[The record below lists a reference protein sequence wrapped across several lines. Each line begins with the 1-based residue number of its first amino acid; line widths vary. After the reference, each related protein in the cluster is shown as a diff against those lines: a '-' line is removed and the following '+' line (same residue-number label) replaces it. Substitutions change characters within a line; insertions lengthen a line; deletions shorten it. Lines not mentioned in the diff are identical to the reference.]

1 MQAELD
7 ALAANNTWSVTALP
21 PGAQAIGCKWV
32 YKIKLKADGSI
43 QRYKAR
49 LVAEGFTQ
57 QEGLDYFETYSPVAK
72 FVTVK
77 TLQAV
82 AAIQDWCII
91 QLDVNNAF
99 LHGELY
105 EEVYMQLPLGLFHLL
120 LARGTFKFAS

>member
-1 MQAELD
+1 M
-7 ALAANNTWSVTALP
+7 P